1 VTAYA
6 DVEDPSVALRAAA
19 EDRPGRQ
26 TTRELIEKAGWKIQG
41 VNWIYEQVTGENL
54 VESLISPLLGD
65 FEKIDANAN
74 AWDQVAKALDSV
86 RHNVGAGVEQLG
98 PHWEGDAAQAFEL
111 RMSTMW
117 VLAIEADSQVARIIG
132 NKFQSMAS
140 TCRTATGL
148 ALTLLD
154 KLVTKLMEAVL
165 MAPIPVV
172 GWGRAVWMVYDAIQI
187 VDAIRKII
195 LSIQTIIEGVRGMVD
210 GIVAMGTAL
219 SKLKDVRDVN
229 DLLDVVDGVQ
239 DGKQKFDNGKSAV
252 KSGAFS
258 LALDGY
264 GLKSAVGGTGR
275 YSAGASGGGAGGGTG
290 GGGGGTGG
298 GGAPAPAASGAGG
311 GGGGQ

>member
-1 VTAYA
+1 MTAYA

-26 TTRELIEKAGWKIQG
+26 TTKELIEKAGWKIQG
-41 VNWIYEQVTGENL
+41 VNWIYEKVTGENL

-74 AWDQVAKALDSV
+74 AWDQTAKALDSV
-86 RHNVGAGVEQLG
+86 RHNVGAGVEQLS
-98 PHWEGDAAQAFEL
+98 PHWDGDAAQAFEL
-111 RMSTMW
+111 RMNTMW

-195 LSIQTIIEGVRGMVD
+195 LSIQTIIEGVQGMVD

-219 SKLKDVRDVN
+219 AKLKDVRDVN

-275 YSAGASGGGAGGGTG
+275 YSAGASGGGGGGGAGGGG
-290 GGGGGTGG
+290 GG
-298 GGAPAPAASGAGG
+298 GGAPAPAPSGAGG
-311 GGGGQ
+311 GGGQ

>member
-1 VTAYA
+1 MTAYA
-6 DVEDPSVALRAAA
+6 DVEDPSVALNAPA

-41 VNWIYEQVTGENL
+41 VNWIYQKVTGENL

-74 AWDQVAKALDSV
+74 AWDGVAKALDAV
-86 RHNVGAGVEQLG
+86 RNNVGEGAKQLG
-98 PHWEGDAAQAFEL
+98 PHWSGDAAQAFET
-111 RMSTMW
+111 RMGTVW
-117 VLAIEADSQVARIIG
+117 ALAIEADSQVARIIG

-140 TCRTATGL
+140 TCRTATSI
-148 ALTLLD
+148 ALSLLD
-154 KLVTKLMEAVL
+154 KLVTKLMEAALTAAV
-165 MAPIPVV
+165 PVV

-195 LSIQTIIEGVRGMVD
+195 LSIQTLIEGVKGMVD

-229 DLLDVVDGVQ
+229 DLLDVVDDFQ
-239 DGKQKFDNGKSAV
+239 DGKQKYDNGVSAV
-252 KSGAFS
+252 KSGAFG

-264 GLKSAVGGTGR
+264 GLRGAIKGTGR
-275 YSAGASGGGAGGGTG
+275 YSGAGSGGAGGGAGSG
-290 GGGGGTGG
+290 GA
-298 GGAPAPAASGAGG
+298 GAPAPAPSGAGG
-311 GGGGQ
+311 GEQ

>member
-1 VTAYA
+1 MTAYA
-6 DVEDPSVALRAAA
+6 DVEDPAVALRAAA

-26 TTRELIEKAGWKIQG
+26 TTKELIEKAGWKIQG
-41 VNWIYEQVTGENL
+41 VNWIYEKVTGENL
-54 VESLISPLLGD
+54 IESLISPLLGD

-86 RHNVGAGVEQLG
+86 RHNVGKGVEQLA

-111 RMSTMW
+111 RMNTMW

-140 TCRTATGL
+140 TCRTATSI

-195 LSIQTIIEGVRGMVD
+195 ISIQTIIEGVQGMID

-239 DGKQKFDNGKSAV
+239 DGQQKYDNGMSAV
-252 KSGAFS
+252 KSGGFGLAMGGWS
-258 LALDGY
+258 LKGAI
-264 GLKSAVGGTGR
+264 GGTGR
-275 YSAGASGGGAGGGTG
+275 YSAGGAGGGGTG

-298 GGAPAPAASGAGG
+298 GTGAPAPAPSGT
-311 GGGGQ
+311 GGGQ